1 MNYKIILASNSP
13 RRKELLAGLDI
24 PFEVK
29 VIKGIDESYPET
41 LDAYEVAEYIS
52 GKKAEAYRGLLDE
65 DLSGKA
71 SEEQA
76 GNPSG
81 KASEEQV
88 GNPSGKALEEQAGN
102 PSGKASEEQGEE
114 TVQTLILTAD
124 TVVIAP
130 TADEQNDQ
138 EGKGVILG
146 KPKDEEDAVRM
157 LRMLSGKT
165 HHVVTGVCLTT
176 RSQQRHF
183 SVITE
188 VTFKHLSDAEI
199 SYYIS
204 HYKPF
209 DKAGAYG
216 IQEWIGYVGCTGLKG
231 SYFNVMGLPV
241 QRIYEEIAS
250 M

>member
-1 MNYKIILASNSP
+1 MKNYHIILASNSP
-13 RRKELLAGLDI
+13 RRKELLAGLDL

-29 VIKGIDESYPET
+29 VIKGIDESYPAS
-41 LDAYEVAEYIS
+41 LDAYDTAQYIS
-52 GKKAEAYRGLLDE
+52 AKKASAYKDLLAE
-65 DLSGKA
+65 D
-71 SEEQA
+71 
-76 GNPSG
+76 
-81 KASEEQV
+81 
-88 GNPSGKALEEQAGN
+88 
-102 PSGKASEEQGEE
+102 
-114 TVQTLILTAD
+114 TLVLTAD

-146 KPKDEEDAVRM
+146 KPKDAQEAHEM

-176 RSQQRHF
+176 LEQQRQF
-183 SVITE
+183 SVVTE
-188 VTFKHLSDAEI
+188 VTFKELSDAEI
-199 SYYIS
+199 DYYIE

-241 QRIYEEIAS
+241 QRIYEEIQRL
-250 M
+250 